1 MTGEF
6 LSASMLLVAIGI
18 TLWREW
24 PRLRSHLGGPLNRTI
39 LVLSAV
45 GFSLLLLATTQRIG
59 PATLALVAGS
69 EYMIF
74 GAALRS
80 ATAIRCGIG
89 LLAGALLAALLFPA

>member
-6 LSASMLLVAIGI
+6 LSASMLLVTLGI

-39 LVLSAV
+39 LVLAAV
-45 GFSLLLLATTQRIG
+45 GLSLLLLATTQRIG
-59 PATLALVAGS
+59 PVTFGLVAGS
-69 EYMIF
+69 EYVIF

-80 ATAIRCGIG
+80 ATVIRCGIAV
-89 LLAGALLAALLFPA
+89 LAGALLAALLFPA